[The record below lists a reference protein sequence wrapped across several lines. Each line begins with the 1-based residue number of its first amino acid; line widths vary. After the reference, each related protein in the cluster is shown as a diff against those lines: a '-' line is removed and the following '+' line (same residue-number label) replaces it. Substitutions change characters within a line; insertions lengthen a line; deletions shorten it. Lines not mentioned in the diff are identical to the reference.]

1 MRGEPP
7 LVGHVPD
14 RIVAVADPAVKVAV
28 TGGGGYLGSTLV
40 PMLLAAGYEVA
51 VLDNF
56 MYQENSLAGSMHDR
70 RLSVTV
76 GDIRDEA
83 AMRAFLRDVDVVIP
97 LAAVVGA
104 PACAR
109 DPVAATSI
117 NRDAVIAMLDMVSP
131 QQHVI
136 MPTTNSA
143 YGQGQQE
150 HHCDETSPLHPL
162 SQYAREKVEVEQRLM
177 GHSRATSLRLATVFG
192 MSPRM
197 RLDLLVND
205 FVSRAL
211 RDRFIVLFESG
222 FYRNYIHVR
231 DVSRLF
237 LFALANLDRMSGEV
251 YNAGLSS
258 ANLTKAQLCE
268 RIQAQV
274 PGFVVMEAP
283 MARDPDQRNYLVS
296 NAKLESLGFAAVHTI
311 DDGVRELIKGI
322 PTLVARRY
330 ANA

>member
-1 MRGEPP
+1 M
-7 LVGHVPD
+7 
-14 RIVAVADPAVKVAV
+14 KVAV

-40 PMLLAAGYEVA
+40 PMLLAAGHEVA

-76 GDIRDEA
+76 GDIRDET
-83 AMRAFLRDVDVVIP
+83 AMRALLRDADVIIP
-97 LAAVVGA
+97 LAAIVGA
-104 PACAR
+104 PACKR

-117 NRDAVIAMLDMVSP
+117 NRDAVFTMLEMLSP
-131 QQHVI
+131 QQHII

-143 YGQGQQE
+143 YGQGQE
-150 HHCDETSPLHPL
+150 GHHCDEASPLNPL
-162 SQYAREKVEVEQRLM
+162 SQYAREKVEVEEHLM
-177 GHSRATSLRLATVFG
+177 RHPRAISLRLATVFG

-205 FVSRAL
+205 FVNRAI

-231 DVSRLF
+231 DVARLF
-237 LFALANLDRMSGEV
+237 LFALDNLDRMSGEI

-274 PGFVVMEAP
+274 PDFVVMEAP
-283 MARDPDQRNYLVS
+283 MAKDPDQRNYLVS
-296 NAKLESLGFAAVHTI
+296 NAKLEGLGFLTDYTI
-311 DDGVRELIKGI
+311 DDGVSELVKGI
-322 PTLVARRY
+322 PALVSRRY